1 MLFLKRLLLLKLE
14 NQHILILSNEP
25 WGETWFS
32 KHNYAWEL
40 AKKNKVYFID
50 PPVAFHPLNI
60 LKPHFDKKIIS
71 DNLTVLSYKNILPVS
86 LEPLRLINEIFV
98 FKRLKK
104 LLELNGVN
112 HPIFWTFDP
121 SRLTSPEKLNC
132 SFSIFHAVDKYRFLR
147 KAEYVITKKAD
158 LIICVAEEIAEI
170 YKGKNKNVH
179 VVPHAI
185 AADEIIKQRKP
196 RSSKISGV
204 FVGNIDK
211 RIDFAYTAEMI
222 QRFPEVEF
230 HFVGKIIND
239 GSPSHL
245 VFEKGFKNVFHHGEK
260 PFKELKK
267 FISQADFCIL
277 FKVNEVGGNKISSH
291 KMLQYFAQGKPI
303 FASHLTQYEPVKH
316 LLYMSDD
323 RNIIMNS
330 FANFIK
336 HGEDDKLFDERI
348 NYAQQHSFEN
358 IILKIEGLIQ

>member
-1 MLFLKRLLLLKLE
+1 MKLE

-40 AKKNKVYFID
+40 AKKNKVYFIN
-50 PPVAFHPLNI
+50 PPVPFRPLNI
-60 LKPHFDKKIIS
+60 FSSAIHQEKIT
-71 DNLTVLSYKNILPVS
+71 DNLYVLTYKNILPVS
-86 LEPLRLINEIFV
+86 VEILRKINEGFV
-98 FKRLKK
+98 FKRLKN
-104 LLELNGVN
+104 LLDLHNAKQ
-112 HPIFWTFDP
+112 PIFWTFDP
-121 SRLTSPEKLNC
+121 SRLTSPELLNC
-132 SFSIFHAVDKYRFLR
+132 RYTIFHAVDKYRFLR

-170 YKGKNKNVH
+170 YRDKNKNVR
-179 VVPHAI
+179 VLPHAI
-185 AADEIIKQRKP
+185 ASDEIIKQKKQRG
-196 RSSKISGV
+196 SKLIGV

-245 VFEKGFKNVFHHGEK
+245 VFEKGFKNVIHHGEK

-316 LLYMSDD
+316 LLYMSDN
-323 RNIIMNS
+323 REITMNS
-330 FANFIK
+330 FANFVK
-336 HGEDDKLFDERI
+336 HREDDKLFDERI

-358 IILKIEGLIQ
+358 IILKIEGLIA

>member
-1 MLFLKRLLLLKLE
+1 MKLE

-40 AKKNKVYFID
+40 AKKNKVYFIN
-50 PPVAFHPLNI
+50 PPVPFHPLNI
-60 LKPHFDKKIIS
+60 FSSTINEEKIT
-71 DNLTVLSYKNILPVS
+71 DNLCVLTYKNILPVS
-86 LEPLRLINEIFV
+86 VEILRRINESFV
-98 FKRLKK
+98 LKRLKN
-104 LLELNGVN
+104 LLDLHSANQ
-112 HPIFWTFDP
+112 PIFWTFDP
-121 SRLTSPEKLNC
+121 SRLTSPELLNC
-132 SFSIFHAVDKYRFLR
+132 RYTIFHAVDKYRFLR
-147 KAEYVITKKAD
+147 QAEYVITKKAD

-170 YKGKNKNVH
+170 YRDKNKNVK
-179 VVPHAI
+179 VLPHAI
-185 AADEIIKQRKP
+185 ASDEIINKKKP
-196 RSSKISGV
+196 RGSKTTGV

-245 VFEKGFKNVFHHGEK
+245 VFEKGFKNLIHHGEK